1 LRIKACFRKY
11 RSQND
16 GAVAIIVALFL
27 TVAVGF
33 MAIGIDLGSL
43 YFRQKALQT
52 QADMTAVSAVL
63 NLSGTPDDHAQ
74 ATVIGNRLDALAL
87 TSLAYGRYIYDSAIP
102 SEDRF
107 ETRDLSDVDVNA
119 AEVVLKD
126 AAPLFFSQTFLD
138 TDSTPLSASATAA
151 RFDFASFSL
160 GSRLLDLDGG
170 ILNALLGAALGSNVS
185 LSLLDYQALLDT
197 PIDLLTFADALA
209 VRADL
214 VALDYADILTSEID
228 LLDVAGAILD
238 TGLVSGSTDVLTAIL
253 NCTACGSFNASELIG
268 ISGDNVAIQLE
279 DRLGTVSVSA
289 LDVLKAT
296 LDIVNANRLIEA
308 DVSLPI
314 PNVLGNV
321 DLAVVVGERE
331 AHSSWINLGERGATL
346 HTAQVRLKLDVDLS
360 PSLLS
365 GLGVG
370 VSALALRLPV
380 YAEIASAT
388 VTLTDLYCDASGP
401 NDRIASFDTGLTPF
415 TGTNGTHV
423 VEMFIGEFDA
433 PTFADTTTPLDAA
446 NLNPADFLDLELNL
460 ALITIDL
467 FTLQLKAHAATG
479 NALQPQIDFLV
490 SDIAGSPKTVGSGS
504 LLTSTIAS
512 LLDPNNLE
520 ISVSSQSQ
528 SILGGLLSFLL
539 APVVALVDAVLD
551 VLPGKLLGALLTPI
565 DALLDGVLNVL
576 GIGIG
581 QADLTLDGV
590 ACGKVVL
597 VR

>member
-1 LRIKACFRKY
+1 
-11 RSQND
+11 
-16 GAVAIIVALFL
+16 
-27 TVAVGF
+27 
-33 MAIGIDLGSL
+33 M
-43 YFRQKALQT
+43 
-52 QADMTAVSAVL
+52 
-63 NLSGTPDDHAQ
+63 
-74 ATVIGNRLDALAL
+74 
-87 TSLAYGRYIYDSAIP
+87 
-102 SEDRF
+102 
-107 ETRDLSDVDVNA
+107 
-119 AEVVLKD
+119 
-126 AAPLFFSQTFLD
+126 
-138 TDSTPLSASATAA
+138 
-151 RFDFASFSL
+151 
-160 GSRLLDLDGG
+160 
-170 ILNALLGAALGSNVS
+170 
-185 LSLLDYQALLDT
+185 
-197 PIDLLTFADALA
+197 
-209 VRADL
+209 
-214 VALDYADILTSEID
+214 
-228 LLDVAGAILD
+228 
-238 TGLVSGSTDVLTAIL
+238 
-253 NCTACGSFNASELIG
+253 
-268 ISGDNVAIQLE
+268 AIQLE

-370 VSALALRLPV
+370 VSALSLRLPI

-423 VEMFIGEFDA
+423 VELFIGEFDA
-433 PTFADTTTPLDAA
+433 PAFEDTTTPLDAA
-446 NLNPADFLDLELNL
+446 NLNPADFLDLNL
-460 ALITIDL
+460 VLIPNDL

-504 LLTSTIAS
+504 LLASTVAS

-520 ISVSSQSQ
+520 ISISSQSQ
-528 SILGGLLSFLL
+528 SLLGGLLSLLL
-539 APVVALVDAVLD
+539 APVVALVDSVLD

-590 ACGKVVL
+590 ACGKVAL